1 MIYST
6 RLTTN
11 GDTLVFTS
19 STTGAPIA
27 GAVVGQVSA
36 ITTIIVCNTGTPD
49 LTDETVNSANLTLNL
64 TSYAQGLSSS
74 ATNTIVTNLTIPAGE
89 TVFFSDE
96 RIVLSAGDQ
105 IRATASTGNLLSITV
120 SALPV

>member
-36 ITTIIVCNTGTPD
+36 ITTIIVCNTGAPD

-64 TSYAQGLSSS
+64 VASGGVSS
-74 ATNTIVTNLTIPAGE
+74 ATNTIVTNLTVPAGE